1 MTDALA
7 LLQRGLVTLAETAD
21 SATPP
26 AAPQT
31 AQADPS
37 TQLVSMLGML
47 VPLGLV
53 FWLLIIRP
61 ESKRRK
67 EREQVL
73 NAVKVKDRVV
83 TIGGLYGTVVDIE
96 KDEIVLLVDPK
107 KDVKMR
113 FRRGAIDS
121 VERPGE
127 NKSEKR

>member
-7 LLQRGLVTLAETAD
+7 LLQRGLVALAETAD

-113 FRRGAIDS
+113 FRRGAVDS
-121 VERPGE
+121 VERAGE
-127 NKSEKR
+127 NKGEKK

>member
-1 MTDALA
+1 LTDALA
-7 LLQRGLVTLAETAD
+7 LLQRGLVTLAEAVE
-21 SATPP
+21 SAPPP
-26 AAPQT
+26 AGQT

-83 TIGGLYGTVVDIE
+83 TIGGVFGTVVDIE

-107 KDVKMR
+107 KDVKLR
-113 FRRGAIDS
+113 LRRGAIDS
-121 VERPGE
+121 VEQAGE
-127 NKSEKR
+127 NKSEKK

>member
-1 MTDALA
+1 LTDALA